1 MIFKPHFFFTKT
13 KQVTPDKIEIPIPA
27 YFKRDRTEAIAY
39 WDNLLKV
46 AMLLL
51 LLFTVFFV
59 VVHSCCCCCC
69 CCCYCSLLLLFP
81 FVVMFTDDVMLILLI
96 ADTKSIFITAGV
108 SRKDGRPTR
117 EG

>member
-1 MIFKPHFFFTKT
+1 M
-13 KQVTPDKIEIPIPA
+13 TPDKIEIPIPA

-46 AMLLL
+46 TIKLLLL
-51 LLFTVFFV
+51 LLFFIVVVVVDVFV
-59 VVHSCCCCCC
+59 VRCCCCCC
-69 CCCYCSLLLLFP
+69 CCCCSLLLLFT
-81 FVVMFTDDVMLILLI
+81 FVVMFTEVMLILLI
-96 ADTKSIFITAGV
+96 ADTKSIFIITAGV